1 MEHLTPEYFHREI
14 PVLQEEYEN
23 NRIKRIIGA
32 NEKIDDIIKG
42 TGPSQLACS
51 KPTMEIKNNV

>member
-1 MEHLTPEYFHREI
+1 MEHLTPEYFDREI
-14 PVLQEEYEN
+14 PIFQGEYED
-23 NRIKRIIGA
+23 NRIKRNIGA

-42 TGPSQLACS
+42 TGPSELACS

>member
-1 MEHLTPEYFHREI
+1 MEHLSPEYFDREI
-14 PVLQEEYEN
+14 PVLQEEYED
-23 NRIKRIIGA
+23 NRIKRIIEA